1 MTATLTTTA
10 EQEKVC
16 LLEVQGLTHH
26 FCKRG
31 IVLDQ
36 LSFSIH
42 ETDKIALIGANG
54 AGKTTLLQL
63 LVGLIPKQSG
73 KIIARQVI
81 QQSESDFVLLR
92 QQVGFVFQDPD
103 DQLFCPSV
111 LEDVMFGPLNQGFSL
126 DQAQQKARQTLR
138 QLNLLDLS
146 ERIASELSGGEKR
159 MVTLASVLV
168 MQPKVLL
175 LDEPTNALDSQ
186 AKATL
191 LALLQ
196 SLDQAM
202 LIISHDQQFLAQLTN
217 QTLVLKDAKLSKI
230 SGSFSSAVI

>member
-1 MTATLTTTA
+1 MTTTA

-26 FCKRG
+26 FSKRG

-126 DQAQQKARQTLR
+126 DQAQQKARQTLEK
-138 QLNLLDLS
+138 LNLLDLS

-186 AKATL
+186 AKAVL

-202 LIISHDQQFLAQLTN
+202 LIISHDHEFLAQLTN
-217 QTLVLKDAKLSKI
+217 QALVLKDAKLSKI
-230 SGSFSSAVI
+230 SGSFSNAVI